1 MLLLVGMP
9 LDFRTLFIGGMIL
22 NWAWEQ
28 WLLR

>member
-1 MLLLVGMP
+1 VGMP